1 MKSTFYLK
9 ATLCWSLLALCSLNA
24 MAQKNYF
31 VADNVSSARVNTD
44 PSLSKNIRKSDFYQL
59 KENELRAYLL
69 KAPLEFSNGVALPL
83 EIPLPNGKMETF
95 NVFESPILSPQVAA
109 NHPEIKTYTGKGQS
123 NTNYTIRISFTAM
136 GFNAIVLGIDN
147 DAAYYDK
154 VSNDTSDH
162 LYRVYFAKDAIS
174 PKNQKSTTGSGNKCG
189 TIDSKFT
196 FPDIDKKNRIKSPNA
211 TANNS
216 GATLRKFRLAMA
228 ADAEFTQQAVYGGNK
243 NNAFAGVVAFVSRIN
258 AVYRTELSVEF
269 TLVSDVNVVF
279 TNTAT
284 DPYNNSNQSAM
295 LEQNQMTLDS
305 IIGNANYDIGH
316 VLGTAIGSGGGIAFS
331 PSACNNDVK
340 GAGVSGV
347 GDGSFAPVF
356 DDQLVAHEMG
366 HQFGMSHSY
375 NSSIPVCTT
384 REPGTSVE
392 PGSGTT
398 IMSYGYTC
406 SDETGNDDYEAPY
419 QPFLNFHTVSY
430 AQAEAYI
437 GTLTCFT
444 TVSNNNAVPVISMF
458 PSNKTIPKSTPFVL
472 KGTASDANSSNVLS
486 YSWEGTNVGTVVPDP
501 TTLNDNTK
509 APFFRSYP
517 PVATGTRYF
526 PRLEA
531 ILNGTN
537 KAIGDKL
544 PSVGVVTTHRLT
556 VRDGVGGVTYNQ
568 VTITVDANSGPFL
581 ETTNLSGTYAGN
593 TSKVIT
599 WSVANTTA
607 APVNCA
613 QVNILLSTDGGLTF
627 PITLAANTA
636 NDGSETITLPDVS
649 TSTARI
655 KVESSNNIFFDISNS
670 NFSITSGGIAAPTN
684 VLVSSTAIC
693 SGTSV
698 TLSATCASGTVVWYN
713 VASGGAALGTGN
725 SLSQSPTVNTT
736 YYAACEV
743 GTNKSTRVATG
754 TVLVNAS
761 SLSLTTDISSGNTTL
776 AATQTIT
783 ATNKVISP
791 AKVNYQAGSAILLST
806 GFEAQNGSTFKASIE
821 GCQ

>member
-1 MKSTFYLK
+1 MKLTFYLK
-9 ATLCWSLLALCSLNA
+9 ATLYWSLLLLCSLGA
-24 MAQKNYF
+24 KAQKNYF
-31 VADNVSSARVNTD
+31 IAENLSNTRLSAD
-44 PSLSKNIRKSDFYQL
+44 PSLSKNIKKTDFYQL
-59 KENELRAYLL
+59 KESELRAYLS

-95 NVFESPILSPQVAA
+95 HMFESPILSPQVAA
-109 NHPEIKTYTGKGQS
+109 NHPEIKTYTGRGQS
-123 NTNYTIRISFTAM
+123 NTNYTIRISFTGI

-154 VSNDTSDH
+154 VSKDTSDH

-174 PKNQKSTTGSGNKCG
+174 PKSQKSTTGTGNKCG
-189 TIDSKFT
+189 VLDTKITLPKT
-196 FPDIDKKNRIKSPNA
+196 NNNRVKSTNA
-211 TANNS
+211 TTNNS
-216 GATLRKFRLAMA
+216 GATLRTFRLAMA

-243 NNAFAGVVAFVSRIN
+243 NNAFAGLVGYVNRVN
-258 AVYRTELSVEF
+258 AVYRAELSVAF

-284 DPYNNSNQSAM
+284 DPYNNNDQTAM
-295 LEQNQMTLDS
+295 LEQNQMALDS

-316 VLGTAIGSGGGIAFS
+316 VLGTALGSGGGIAFS

-356 DDQLVAHEMG
+356 DDQLITHEMG

-406 SDETGNDDYEAPY
+406 SDETGNDDYESSY

-437 GTLTCFT
+437 ATLTCFT
-444 TVSNNNAVPVISMF
+444 TTNTNNTVPVINSF
-458 PSNKTIPKSTPFVL
+458 PANITIPKSTPFVL

-501 TTLNDNTK
+501 TTLSDNTK

-517 PVATGTRYF
+517 PVATGIRYY

-531 ILNGTN
+531 VLNGTN

-544 PSVGVVTTHRLT
+544 PSVGVVTTHRMT
-556 VRDGVGGVTYNQ
+556 VRDGVGGVTYSQ
-568 VTITVDANSGPFL
+568 VTVTVDANSGPFL
-581 ETTNLSGTYAGN
+581 ETTNLAGTYTGN
-593 TSKVIT
+593 TSKIIT

-627 PITLAANTA
+627 PITLAANTP
-636 NDGSETITLPDVS
+636 NDGTESIILPNVN
-649 TSTARI
+649 TATARI

-670 NFSITSGGIAAPTN
+670 NFSITSGSIAAPTN

-698 TLSATCASGTVVWYN
+698 TLSANCAAGVITWYN
-713 VASGGAALGTGN
+713 VPTGGSALGTGN
-725 SLSQSPTVNTT
+725 GLSQSPTANTT
-736 YYAACEV
+736 YYATCES
-743 GTNKSTRVATG
+743 GNTKSSRVATS
-754 TVLVNAS
+754 TVLVNAPAVN
-761 SLSLTTDISSGNTTL
+761 LTANISSGSTAF

-783 ATNKVISP
+783 ASNKVISP
-791 AKVNYQAGSAILLST
+791 AKVDYKAGNAIVLNT
-806 GFEAQNGSTFKASIE
+806 GFETQSGSTFKASIE
-821 GCQ
+821 GCP

>member
-1 MKSTFYLK
+1 MPNFYFK
-9 ATLCWSLLALCSLNA
+9 ATLYRSLLFLCSFGA
-24 MAQKNYF
+24 MAQKNFF
-31 VADNVSSARVNTD
+31 VADNVSSARLSTD
-44 PSLSKNIRKSDFYQL
+44 PSLTKNIKKSDFYQL
-59 KENELRAYLL
+59 KENELRAYLS
-69 KAPLEFSNGVALPL
+69 KASLEFSNGAALPL

-95 NVFESPILSPQVAA
+95 NMFESPVLSQQVAA
-109 NHPEIKTYTGKGQS
+109 RHPEIKTYTGRGQS
-123 NTNYTIRISFTAM
+123 NTNYTIRISFTAI
-136 GFNAIVLGIDN
+136 GFNAIVLGIDS

-154 VSNDTSDH
+154 VSKDTSDH
-162 LYRVYFAKDAIS
+162 LYRVYFAKDAVS
-174 PKNQKSTTGSGNKCG
+174 PKSLKSTLGTGNKCG
-189 TIDSKFT
+189 VIDAKFNLPNT
-196 FPDIDKKNRIKSPNA
+196 DKNNKIKSPNT

-216 GATLRKFRLAMA
+216 GATLRTFRLAMA
-228 ADAEFTQQAVYGGNK
+228 ADAEFTQQAAYDGNAT
-243 NNAFAGVVAFVSRIN
+243 NAFAGLVGYVNRIN
-258 AVYRTELSVEF
+258 AVYRVELSVAF
-269 TLVSDVNVVF
+269 TLVSDVNLVF

-284 DPYNNSNQSAM
+284 DPYNNNDQEAM
-295 LEQNQMTLDS
+295 LEQNQRTLDS
-305 IIGNANYDIGH
+305 LIGTANYDIGH
-316 VLGTAIGSGGGIAFS
+316 VLGTAAGSGGGIAAS
-331 PSACNNDVK
+331 SSACTTEAK

-384 REPGTSVE
+384 REPETSVE

-406 SDETGNDDYEAPY
+406 SDGIGNDDYETPY

-430 AQAEAYI
+430 QQAEAYI
-437 GTLTCFT
+437 ATLTCFT
-444 TVSNNNAVPVISMF
+444 TTSNSNVVPVITVF
-458 PSNKTIPKSTPFVL
+458 PANTTIPKSTPFVL
-472 KGTASDANSSNVLS
+472 KGNASDSNGSNVLS
-486 YSWEGTNVGTVVPDP
+486 YSWEGTNVGTVIPDH
-501 TTLNDNTK
+501 TTLNDNSK
-509 APFFRSYP
+509 SPFFRSYS
-517 PVATGTRYF
+517 PVVTGTRYY

-544 PSVGVVTTHRLT
+544 PSVGVITTHRMT
-556 VRDGVGGVTYNQ
+556 VRDGVGGVTYNELT
-568 VTITVDANSGPFL
+568 VTVDANSGPFL
-581 ETTNLSGTYAGN
+581 ETTNLAGSYAGN
-593 TSKVIT
+593 SSRTIT
-599 WSVANTTA
+599 WSVANTNV
-607 APVNCA
+607 APVSCT

-627 PITLAANTA
+627 PVTLAANTA
-636 NDGSETITLPDVS
+636 NDGTESIILPNVN
-649 TSTARI
+649 TTTARI

-670 NFSITSGGIAAPTN
+670 NFSITAGFGPPDN

-698 TLSATCASGTVVWYN
+698 TLSATCASGVVTWYN
-713 VASGGAALGTGN
+713 VATGGSALGTGN
-725 SLSQSPTVNTT
+725 SLNQSPTTNTT
-736 YYAACEV
+736 YYAACENG
-743 GTNKSTRVATG
+743 GTKSSRVPTG

-761 SLSLTTDISSGNTTL
+761 AVNLTADVSSGNTTF

-791 AKVNYQAGSAILLST
+791 AKVNYNAGNAIILNT